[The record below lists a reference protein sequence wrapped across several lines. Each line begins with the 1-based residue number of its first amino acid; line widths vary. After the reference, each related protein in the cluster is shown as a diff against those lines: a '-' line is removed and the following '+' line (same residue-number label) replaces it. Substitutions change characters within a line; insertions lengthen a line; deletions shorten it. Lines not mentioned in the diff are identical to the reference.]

1 MHNGSMPSEKTSQ
14 LVLLVEKGSSRREQL
29 TSVLTRHGLS
39 VLSVA
44 SNEGALE
51 TLKHHRP
58 ALILANAQQAQMSG
72 WELVQRI
79 RAFDGTLPILLLG
92 TTAQR
97 PSGASATT
105 DIQAIVP
112 DDTQPSALLQEV
124 DRWLHAA
131 TPPSRATRW
140 PGLILIVD
148 DEPEL
153 RNLLQDFLESHGF
166 RVAQAASGSEAVER
180 FKQLSPAVV
189 FLDIKMP
196 GMDGLTTL
204 RQLKAIQPNVTA
216 VMLTGVE
223 EEEAMEEALALGA
236 EDYILKPFNF
246 EYLETILLSKILLG
260 PTP

>member
-1 MHNGSMPSEKTSQ
+1 MQPPSPRSCQ
-14 LVLLVEKGSSRREQL
+14 ILLIEHHSARREQL
-29 TSVLTRHGLS
+29 TKLLSRHGLS
-39 VLSVA
+39 VVA
-44 SNEGALE
+44 VPSGDQALE
-51 TLKHHRP
+51 ALKHDRP
-58 ALILANAQQAQMSG
+58 SIILLDMKLADTNG
-72 WELVQRI
+72 WELTHRL
-79 RAFDGTLPILLLG
+79 RAFDRKLPILLLG
-92 TTAQR
+92 TTSQR

-112 DDTQPSALLQEV
+112 EDTEPSALLQEV
-124 DRWLHAA
+124 DRWLHPA
-131 TPPSRATRW
+131 TPTSRATRW

-153 RNLLQDFLESHGF
+153 RHLLQDFLELHGF

-260 PTP
+260 RTP